1 MADQC
6 THIDRIEEVTPSST
20 KGCAECMAK
29 GDRWTH
35 LRLCLTCGQVGC
47 CDSSPNKH
55 ASKHAAADDH
65 PIAASFEPGETWAW
79 CYVDDVALEVESL
92 HLPHRDP
99 YPHEVR
105 PR

>member
-55 ASKHAAADDH
+55 ASKHAAAADH
-65 PIAASFEPGETWAW
+65 PIATSFEPGETWAW

-99 YPHEVR
+99 YPHEVH

>member
-99 YPHEVR
+99 YPHEIQ